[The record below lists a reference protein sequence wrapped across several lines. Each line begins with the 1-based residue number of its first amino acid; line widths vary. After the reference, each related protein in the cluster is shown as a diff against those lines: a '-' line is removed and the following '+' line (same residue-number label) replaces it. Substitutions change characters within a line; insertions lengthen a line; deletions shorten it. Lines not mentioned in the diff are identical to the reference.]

1 MPMPIGK
8 FGNLSR
14 PYPVQTAKT
23 DGGQDTQRQKALK
36 RACRDFESLFVS
48 YMLKEMRRTVP
59 QDGLFGG
66 GQAEKM
72 YTSMMDSEVAKE
84 ISRQRGLGLAPMMVH
99 QMMAAINETSTNET
113 TTKK

>member
-1 MPMPIGK
+1 MPMPIGTIES
-8 FGNLSR
+8 LRR
-14 PYPVQTAKT
+14 PALVTAAKS
-23 DGGQDTQRQKALK
+23 DDSQGAQRQKALK
-36 RACRDFESLFVS
+36 NACHDFESLFVN
-48 YMLKEMRRTVP
+48 YMLKQMRQTVP

-84 ISRQRGLGLAPMMVH
+84 ISRQRGLGLAPMMYN
-99 QMMAAINETSTNET
+99 QMIDAMNET

>member
-8 FGNLSR
+8 FVNLR
-14 PYPVQTAKT
+14 QPNAVPVAKA
-23 DGGQDTQRQKALK
+23 DAGQGAERQKALK
-36 RACRDFESLFVS
+36 KACRDFESLFVN
-48 YMLKEMRRTVP
+48 YMLKEMRQTVP
-59 QDGLFGG
+59 QDGMLGG

-84 ISRQRGLGLAPMMVH
+84 ISRQRGLGLAPMMYH
-99 QMMAAINETSTNET
+99 QMMAAINET

>member
-8 FGNLSR
+8 FGNAIR
-14 PYPVQTAKT
+14 PDSLPAAKAA
-23 DGGQDTQRQKALK
+23 DGNGAERQKALNN
-36 RACRDFESLFVS
+36 ACREFESLFVD
-48 YMLKEMRRTVP
+48 YMLKQMRQTVP

-84 ISRQRGLGLAPMMVH
+84 ISRQRGLGLAPMMYH
-99 QMMAAINETSTNET
+99 QMMGAINET

>member
-1 MPMPIGK
+1 MPVPIGK
-8 FGNLSR
+8 IGNPGQPNSV
-14 PYPVQTAKT
+14 PVANA
-23 DGGQDTQRQKALK
+23 GAGQAAERQKALK
-36 RACRDFESLFVS
+36 NACRDFESLFVD
-48 YMLKEMRRTVP
+48 YMLKQMRQTVP

-84 ISRQRGLGLAPMMVH
+84 ISRQRGLGLAPMMYQ
-99 QMMAAINETSTNET
+99 QMMAAINET